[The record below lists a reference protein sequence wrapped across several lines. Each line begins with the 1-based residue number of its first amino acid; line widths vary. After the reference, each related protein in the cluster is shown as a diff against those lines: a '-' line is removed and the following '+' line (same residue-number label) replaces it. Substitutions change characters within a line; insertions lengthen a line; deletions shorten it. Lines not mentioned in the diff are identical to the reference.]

1 MIAVC
6 DKEQVHGGVEHT
18 VAAVARK
25 GLYWADKSQW
35 LGWCSVLV

>member
-6 DKEQVHGGVEHT
+6 DKEQVHGGVA
-18 VAAVARK
+18 AAVARK
-25 GLYWADKSQW
+25 VLYWADKSQW